1 MKPKDYQQT
10 INTWDS
16 LAELYEA
23 KFMDLDLYNESYD
36 HFCEFITANTANVLE
51 IGCGPGNITKYIL
64 SKKPSWQWLGTDVS
78 ENMVKHAQKNN
89 PQARFQVLDARN
101 INEVQNKFHGIVCGF
116 CIPFLSEI
124 DVALFIHNC
133 AQLLNPSG
141 VLYLSFVSD
150 QEGTSGYKQGS
161 TGNSVYFNYHSH
173 ATITNL
179 LIKAGFKL
187 IKQYKIAYPTSQT
200 ETENHTVILAQLG

>member
-16 LAELYEA
+16 LAAVYEA
-23 KFMDLDLYNESYD
+23 KFMDMDLYNDSYD
-36 HFCEFITANTANVLE
+36 LFCKLVANNTANILE
-51 IGCGPGNITKYIL
+51 IGCGPGNITKYL
-64 SKKPSWQWLGTDVS
+64 LKQQPAWKLFGTDVS

-89 PQARFQVLDARN
+89 PQARFQILDARN
-101 INEVQNKFHGIVCGF
+101 INEVQTKFHGIVCGF
-116 CIPFLSEI
+116 CIPFLSET

-133 AQLLNPSG
+133 AHLLNPSG

-173 ATITNL
+173 STITNL
-179 LIKAGFKL
+179 LIKASFKL

-200 ETENHTVILAQLG
+200 ETENHTVLLAQLG